1 MNIRICTGLFIVLVS
16 WLCVSCADD
25 APKPEAPKES
35 LPTRVFRQYLKENFS
50 DSIPQQKHVYILVPG
65 KGCKGCMANTLD
77 RIRQLKPDS
86 TYTTVIISSINTLP
100 EEMYPVPFLFDEKA
114 KMERIN
120 LRVSNVTV
128 LRTQKGRIHDIR
140 NFDGIHD
147 RGLDS
152 LIHWK

>member
-16 WLCVSCADD
+16 WLCTSCSDD
-25 APKPEAPKES
+25 APKTEAPIES

-128 LRTQKGRIHDIR
+128 LRTQNGRIHDIR